1 MPSYQWIS
9 SGIISLGLK
18 AHARSSNCEK
28 TQELRRAEMRCL
40 LIFMHQSML
49 FCTTRNVT
57 HSYAQRHV
65 LLHYPECYDS
75 FYAPLRAFLHYAECW
90 IFFCIIR
97 RVFLHCTNCS
107 IFLYIQVFIIFE
119 VEVPIECQRYS
130 VSAKPQI
137 HYQKQSAEIMVS

>member
-57 HSYAQRHV
+57 HSYAPRHV

-75 FYAPLRAFLHYAECW
+75 FYAPLRAFAL
-90 IFFCIIR
+90 R
-97 RVFLHCTNCS
+97 GVLN
-107 IFLYIQVFIIFE
+107 IFLVNKARLLALRELLNNFYTFRFIIFE
-119 VEVPIECQRYS
+119 VEVPIECQRNS